1 MTNFFF
7 RSYVRDSS
15 LIHAK
20 YRVLY
25 PERDRVHNAA
35 VHMVSSYHAEPFP
48 GVSSGRFEC
57 S

>member
-7 RSYVRDSS
+7 RCYVRDSS